1 MRFNYKKDNLKEDD
15 SYLFVFNVLNEDYN
29 SDKYKNI
36 YMIDDQNNSTKNS
49 FIKYNQNFY
58 LYELS

>member
-36 YMIDDQNNSTKNS
+36 YMIDD
-49 FIKYNQNFY
+49 
-58 LYELS
+58 